1 MSRIYR
7 GWLEYLWVLEVYN
20 NLTRDNYTRYPWIPA
35 FTGNPVVPYVP
46 TREEVIGLVL
56 KALDLRE
63 GDVLYDLGCGDGR
76 IPVEAVRKYPIKKAV
91 CVEIRDDLV
100 ERAKERAKRAGVE
113 DRVEIVKGDFFRVP
127 IKDATAVYMYLL
139 TSVNEQLKPKLERE
153 LKEGARV
160 VTLDFQV
167 PGWKPVR
174 TVGGSGWQRT
184 LYVYVIGESNRK
196 PKIRF
201 FR

>member
-1 MSRIYR
+1 M
-7 GWLEYLWVLEVYN
+7 
-20 NLTRDNYTRYPWIPA
+20 TRESSRYPWLPA

-46 TREEVIGLVL
+46 TREEVIDLVL

-76 IPVEAVRKYPIKKAV
+76 IPVEAAKRYPIKKAV

-113 DRVEIVKGDFFRVP
+113 DRVEIVKGDFFKVP
-127 IKDATAVYMYLL
+127 IRDATAVYMYLL
-139 TSVNEQLKPKLERE
+139 TSVNEQLRPKLEKE
-153 LKEGARV
+153 LREGARV
-160 VTLDFQV
+160 VTLDFQI
-167 PGWKPVR
+167 PGWRPVK
-174 TVGGSGWQRT
+174 TIGGSGWQRT
-184 LYVYVIGESNRK
+184 LYVYIIGRSNR
-196 PKIRF
+196 RLGSGF